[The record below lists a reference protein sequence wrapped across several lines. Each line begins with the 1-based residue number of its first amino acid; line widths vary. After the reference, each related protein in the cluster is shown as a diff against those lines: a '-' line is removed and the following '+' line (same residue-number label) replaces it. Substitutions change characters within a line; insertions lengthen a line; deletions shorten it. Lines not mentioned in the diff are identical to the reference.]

1 MKKLLKIPALLFGL
15 MLIVSSC
22 GKDTKSDDTS
32 KDNNKELCSYVESYL
47 RFLNDAKEAIVTY
60 SEVDLI
66 PQEEILR
73 MKKEFDRLETESDKF
88 LETRDGRTEAD
99 VQSNLKLLQSCPS
112 YNAVNEFMANGDT
125 DILDFIADF
134 E

>member
-32 KDNNKELCSYVESYL
+32 KDNNKELCSLAESQL
-47 RFLNDAKEAIVTY
+47 RLLNDAKEAIVMY

-66 PQEEILR
+66 PQEEFLR
-73 MKKEFDRLETESDKF
+73 IKKEFNRIETESDKF
-88 LETRDGRTEAD
+88 FEKRDGRTEAD
-99 VQSNLKLLQSCPS
+99 VESNFVLLQSCPS
-112 YNAVNEFMANGDT
+112 YLAIGELIANGGN
-125 DILDFIADF
+125 DILADF
-134 E
+134 DF

>member
-32 KDNNKELCSYVESYL
+32 KDNNKELCSLAESQL
-47 RFLNDAKEAIVTY
+47 RLLNDAKEAIVMY

-66 PQEEILR
+66 PQEEFLR
-73 MKKEFDRLETESDKF
+73 IKKEFNRIETEGDKF
-88 LETRDGRTEAD
+88 FEPRDGRTEAD
-99 VQSNLKLLQSCPS
+99 VESNFVLLQSCPS
-112 YNAVNEFMANGDT
+112 YLAIGELIANGGN
-125 DILDFIADF
+125 DILADF
-134 E
+134 DF